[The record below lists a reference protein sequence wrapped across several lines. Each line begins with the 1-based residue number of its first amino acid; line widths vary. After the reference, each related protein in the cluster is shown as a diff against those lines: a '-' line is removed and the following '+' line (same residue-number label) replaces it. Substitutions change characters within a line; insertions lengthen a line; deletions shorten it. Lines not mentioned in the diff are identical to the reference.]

1 MARLFKK
8 SDEKKGIWKR
18 VVDLAFTDVR
28 VAVKGLDQHSLEEV
42 EERLLAADF
51 GVTATLELV
60 DHLEDLTRR
69 GRVRTHGQL
78 QTALR
83 DKIRE
88 ILDPSNEAELVTA
101 STPPTVYLVVGVNG
115 TGKTTS
121 IAKLANRFVQTGHSV
136 VLAAADTF
144 RAGAVAQL
152 GVWAERIGAD
162 FVGGESGGDPAAVA
176 FDAIDAAEARGR
188 DVVLVDTAGRL
199 HTHKG
204 LMEELVKIDRVIKKR
219 IDGAPHETLIVL
231 DATTG
236 QNAVRQ
242 VEAFSRTVDLSG
254 IVLAKLDSTAKGG
267 IVLALQ
273 TEFGIPVK
281 AVGTG
286 EGIDDIQA
294 FDATDFADAIVAAE

>member
-8 SDEKKGIWKR
+8 SEEKKGIWKK

-28 VAVKGLDQHSLEEV
+28 VAVKGLDQNSLGEV

-69 GRVRTHGQL
+69 GRVRNQGQL
-78 QTALR
+78 QKALR

-88 ILDPSNEAELVTA
+88 ILEPSDDAELTTA
-101 STPPTVYLVVGVNG
+101 ATPPTVYLVVGVNG

-121 IAKLANRFVQTGHSV
+121 IAKLGNRFVQTGHSV

-152 GVWAERIGAD
+152 GVWADRIGAD

-219 IDGAPHETLIVL
+219 IEGAPHETLIVL

-242 VEAFSRTVDLSG
+242 VEAFSNAVDLSG

-273 TEFGIPVK
+273 TEYGIPVK

-286 EGIDDIQA
+286 EGIDDLQA
-294 FDATDFADAIVAAE
+294 FDATDFADAIVAAD